1 MNSKKKLIRD
11 SIIVVPF
18 LIFTVVWLVLGLGFQ
33 VDFSPAGSYGAS
45 MFFNLIFPISIVG
58 IGAMIYAVTLVVEA
72 VKSCGGTTSRKVLY
86 GVITWLITVNLY
98 FLVYLCRVVLLCRN
112 SNRLAD

>member
-33 VDFSPAGSYGAS
+33 IDFLPVGSYGAS
-45 MFFNLIFPISIVG
+45 MFFNLIFPLSIVG

-72 VKSCGGTTSRKVLY
+72 VKSCGGTSSRKVLY

-98 FLVYLCRVVLLCRN
+98 FLVYLFRVVLLCRN

>member
-33 VDFSPAGSYGAS
+33 VDFSPAGSYGES
-45 MFFNLIFPISIVG
+45 MFFNLIFQLSIVG
-58 IGAMIYAVTLVVEA
+58 VGAMIYAVSLVVEA
-72 VKSCGGTTSRKVLY
+72 VKSCDETTSRKVLN

-98 FLVYLCRVVLLCRN
+98 FLVYLFRVILLCRN